1 MQLKVSASQYS
12 SQGRKP
18 ANQDFHGVRVPEEP
32 LLSLKG
38 VCVAL
43 ADGISSSDVSQI
55 ASQTAVDGFLEDY
68 YCTSEAWSVKTS
80 GERVLSATN
89 SWLYSQSQSGQYRY
103 DRDKGYVCTFSALVI
118 KSTTA
123 HLFHVGDA
131 RIYRLR
137 GEALEQLTDDHRI
150 RLSDEK
156 SFLGR
161 ALGVGAR
168 VDIDYRALPVEEG
181 DAFVLLTDGVYEFI
195 SEARIVEEIRRHA
208 DQLEVAA
215 QTIAKEAFDGGS
227 LDNLTVQIVRVD
239 ELPRPSAGEL
249 VQELSELPFPPQL
262 EPGMHFDGYLI
273 NRQVHGSHRSA
284 VYLAM
289 DETTGESVV
298 LKVPA
303 IEVREDEAHFD
314 RFLIEEWVAR
324 RINSNHVL
332 KPRAQTR
339 KRNFVYLVT
348 EYIEGQTLRQW
359 MLDHPTP
366 HIEVVR
372 GIVEQ
377 IARGM
382 LAFHRL
388 DMLHQDL
395 RPENIM
401 IDGAGTVKI
410 IDFGSVRVA
419 GIAEIETAIEQPS
432 ILGTEQYTAPEYFL
446 GEAGSAQSDL
456 FSLGVIGY
464 EMLSGRLPYGT
475 QVAKIRSKDAQRT
488 LSYTSVLDQAR
499 ETPAWVDD
507 AIKKA
512 VHPNPDKR
520 YQELSEF
527 IYDLRHPSKA
537 FLSKTRQ
544 PLIERNPVA
553 FWKGVSAIL
562 LAIIVLLL
570 TKRR

>member
-1 MQLKVSASQYS
+1 MQLKVSVGQYS
-12 SQGRKP
+12 SKGRKP
-18 ANQDFHGVRVPEEP
+18 VNQDFHGVRIPEEP

-43 ADGISSSDVSQI
+43 ADGISSSDVSQV

-80 GERVLSATN
+80 GERVLGATN
-89 SWLYSQSQSGQYRY
+89 SWLYAQSQGSSFRY
-103 DRDKGYVCTFSALVI
+103 ERDKGYVCTFSALVI
-118 KSTTA
+118 KSTKA

-131 RIYRLR
+131 RIYRVQ

-150 RLSDEK
+150 RISDEK

-168 VDIDYRALPVEEG
+168 LDVDYRALPIEEG
-181 DAFVLLTDGVYEFI
+181 TTFVLLTDGVHEHV
-195 SEARIVEEIRRHA
+195 SEGLIVEAVRRHA
-208 DQLEVAA
+208 HELDAA
-215 QTIAKEAFDGGS
+215 AEAIASSAFDNGS
-227 LDNLTVQIVRVD
+227 LDNLTVQIARVD
-239 ELPRPSAGEL
+239 ALPRQSAGEL
-249 VQELSELPFPPQL
+249 VQELAELPFPPDLQ
-262 EPGMHFDGYLI
+262 PGVRFDGYLI
-273 NRQVHGSHRSA
+273 TRQVHASQRA
-284 VYLAM
+284 RVYLAI
-289 DETTGESVV
+289 DQATGQSVI

-303 IEVREDEAHFD
+303 IEVREDEAHFE
-314 RFLIEEWVAR
+314 RFLMEEWVAR
-324 RINSNHVL
+324 RINSIHVL
-332 KPRAQTR
+332 KPCVQTR
-339 KRNFVYLVT
+339 KRNFVYLVS

-359 MLDHPTP
+359 MLDHPAP

-388 DMLHQDL
+388 EMLHQDL
-395 RPENIM
+395 RPENIL
-401 IDGAGTVKI
+401 IDSSGTVKI

-419 GIAEIETAIEQPS
+419 GIAEIETSVEQPG

-446 GEAGSAQSDL
+446 GEAGSTRSEL
-456 FSLGVIGY
+456 FSLGVMSY
-464 EMLSGRLPYGT
+464 EMLSGRLPYGS
-475 QVAKIRSKDAQRT
+475 QVPKMRSKEAQRS
-488 LSYTSVLDQAR
+488 LSYDSVLDPAR
-499 ETPAWVDD
+499 EIPAWVDY

-527 IYDLRHPSKA
+527 IFDLRQPSKA
-537 FLSKTRQ
+537 FLSKARQ

-562 LAIIVLLL
+562 LVIIVFLLRKL
-570 TKRR
+570 R